1 MKCFTVLSV
10 VFVSLFCAV
19 AFSFA
24 DELWEP
30 VTGINE
36 PDIREVVVME
46 GVVFAASEKRLYRS
60 EDGGVTWEIV
70 FSAKGDGNSINFISI
85 SEKAVF
91 VCTEKGVYKSLDGK
105 SKWRTIFKGVGP
117 EENSILHIAFLEEG
131 KIYIGTRGGLFV
143 SNDNGVTWE
152 KDSGGA
158 GNLSVRWIAPKG
170 KELFL
175 ATEYG
180 VYKGSDSGWRRVF
193 VTQREEAEY
202 DSDLQDEAVSA
213 VKPVNSIMV
222 DKERIFLAADLGI
235 FVSDDNGE
243 TWQSFTSDGLMS
255 RKVKRLLFKDNV
267 YAATEEGVF
276 VFEEKGKKWRALYK
290 GMAADK
296 AQSIT
301 RANDGTIWVATNKGL
316 YRSNGTSAVIA
327 RNVVTKQS
335 QEEIASFLP
344 VARNDKRNAEE
355 NILELF
361 NHEPSIKE
369 MQNVAIEYAEVHPGK
384 IKEWRDRAQKKA
396 LLPDVSVGL
405 DRYVTDYWHWDA
417 GANPDVLVRGD
428 DAISWDVTMSWKLGE
443 LVWNDDQTSI
453 DTRSRLMVQLRDDI
467 LDEIT
472 RTYFERRRL
481 QIESY
486 ISPLEDLRLK
496 LERELRIQELT
507 ADLDALTGGYFSERV
522 KP

>member
-1 MKCFTVLSV
+1 
-10 VFVSLFCAV
+10 
-19 AFSFA
+19 
-24 DELWEP
+24 
-30 VTGINE
+30 
-36 PDIREVVVME
+36 
-46 GVVFAASEKRLYRS
+46 
-60 EDGGVTWEIV
+60 
-70 FSAKGDGNSINFISI
+70 
-85 SEKAVF
+85 
-91 VCTEKGVYKSLDGK
+91 
-105 SKWRTIFKGVGP
+105 
-117 EENSILHIAFLEEG
+117 
-131 KIYIGTRGGLFV
+131 
-143 SNDNGVTWE
+143 
-152 KDSGGA
+152 
-158 GNLSVRWIAPKG
+158 
-170 KELFL
+170 
-175 ATEYG
+175 
-180 VYKGSDSGWRRVF
+180 
-193 VTQREEAEY
+193 
-202 DSDLQDEAVSA
+202 
-213 VKPVNSIMV
+213 
-222 DKERIFLAADLGI
+222 
-235 FVSDDNGE
+235 
-243 TWQSFTSDGLMS
+243 
-255 RKVKRLLFKDNV
+255 
-267 YAATEEGVF
+267 
-276 VFEEKGKKWRALYK
+276 K

-369 MQNVAIEYAEVHPGK
+369 MQNVAIEYAEVHPDK
-384 IKEWRDRAQKKA
+384 IREWRDRAQKKA
-396 LLPDVSVGL
+396 FFPDVSVGL

-443 LVWNDDQTSI
+443 LIWNDDQTSI

-486 ISPLEDLRLK
+486 ISPPEDLKLK